1 MFGLSP
7 IDTDNILPITKFRI
21 PRWRYNNYTNNYVDD
36 DDAEDKGNI
45 EVEDQDNFEFED
57 QDNFEV
63 EDEDND
69 DVDGDDDDDCDLD
82 DDDVDNELGD

>member
-21 PRWRYNNYTNNYVDD
+21 PRWRYNNYTSNYV

-45 EVEDQDNFEFED
+45 EVEDQDNFEVED
-57 QDNFEV
+57 QDNF

-69 DVDGDDDDDCDLD
+69 DVDGDDDYDCDLD
-82 DDDVDNELGD
+82 DDDVDNE